1 MNSEITSPVTEFNEH
16 DDVKHKTNIISQRKN
31 LK

>member
-1 MNSEITSPVTEFNEH
+1 MNSEITSAVTEFNER